1 MQQIN
6 RTTSACN
13 FLLPLVAV
21 ILKGSLLGSHFLF
34 ISFSTAHHTINYPMI
49 YDALFGPI
57 KSTILHIKGGK
68 LRAASLLIAFMN
80 VRRAKINS
88 RHRRRRLGAPPPA
101 RELANNLSRLVC
113 VRELTGGYG
122 LARSSLAA
130 FERNTGLTR
139 ANSPCYTLI
148 DRYLL
153 KEAGARHVRRFIG

>member
-1 MQQIN
+1 
-6 RTTSACN
+6 
-13 FLLPLVAV
+13 LLPLVATRA
-21 ILKGSLLGSHFLF
+21 LAAWLAFLF
-34 ISFSTAHHTINYPMI
+34 ISFSTAHHTINYPVI

-80 VRRAKINS
+80 VRRAKINC
-88 RHRRRRLGAPPPA
+88 RHRRRRPPA
-101 RELANNLSRLVC
+101 LANNLSRLVC
-113 VRELTGGYG
+113 VCVSARRGGRLVG
-122 LARSSLAA
+122 WRGALAA

-153 KEAGARHVRRFIG
+153 KEAVARHVRRFIG